1 MSTRS
6 TTVRDRDRAVIRRG
20 KPPCGICEQPI
31 DYTLRSPN
39 PMSFEVD
46 HVIAIGRNPSPE
58 RIAEL
63 DVLSNKQASHR
74 VCNRTKWD
82 RLPGYDQ
89 PRTYVTH
96 RVW

>member
-1 MSTRS
+1 MNRN
-6 TTVRDRDRAVIRRG
+6 TTVRDRDRAVIRRT
-20 KPPCGICEQPI
+20 KPPCGICLEPI

-46 HVIAIGRNPSPE
+46 HIMP
-58 RIAEL
+58 L
-63 DVLSNKQASHR
+63 NKGGADAMENLQASHR

-89 PRTYVTH
+89 PRTFETH